1 MVRTA
6 AIPGLSPFNRI
17 TPKAI
22 SLQSKEQ
29 VTTGHLN
36 GYEGSPPVIQ
46 PANDDVDLVEWAR
59 SNREFIE
66 SKLLHYGALLFR
78 DFRFRPLPDFER
90 FAGSLCS
97 ELFKDNGEHPRGTV
111 NGNVYTPVFYPAD
124 RKVLWHNEN
133 SFNHSWP
140 LKIWFCCVQP
150 ASQGGETP
158 IADSRKVYELIDPAI
173 REKFIEKQVMYVR
186 NYGEGLGLDWQTVF
200 KTSSRT
206 DVEKFCTQNSVE
218 FEWKGKDG
226 LKTRSVRPAVV
237 KYPKTGELCWFTQAQ
252 HWHTAC
258 LDAKTRAALYSLYR
272 EEDLPRACYY
282 GDGSTIDDSTM
293 DAILAV
299 YEKLEVTFKWQ
310 ENDILM
316 LDNMLAAHARNSFSG
331 ARKLLVAMG
340 EMSSYSEVGYTTTK

>member
-6 AIPGLSPFNRI
+6 TTSGLSPFKSI

-22 SLQSKEQ
+22 SLLSREQ
-29 VTTGHLN
+29 VTTSYLN
-36 GYEGSPPVIQ
+36 GCEGSPLVIQ
-46 PANDDVDLVEWAR
+46 PATDDVDLVEWTR

-66 SKLLHYGALLFR
+66 SKLLQYGALLFR
-78 DFRFRPLPDFER
+78 NFRFRPLPDFER
-90 FAGSLCS
+90 FAGSLCT
-97 ELFKDNGEHPRGTV
+97 ELFKDNGEHPRDTV

-124 RKVLWHNEN
+124 RKVWWHNEN

-140 LKIWFCCVQP
+140 LKIWFCCLQP

-173 REKFIEKQVMYVR
+173 RETFIEKQVMYVR

-206 DVEKFCTQNSVE
+206 DVEKICRQNLVD

-226 LKTRSVRPAVV
+226 LKTLSVRPAVV
-237 KYPKTGELCWFTQAQ
+237 KYPKTGEMCWFTQAQ

-258 LDAKTRAALYSLYR
+258 LDAATRAALYSLYR

-282 GDGSTIDDSTM
+282 GDGSTIDNSTM

-299 YEKLEVTFKWQ
+299 YESLEVTFKWQ
-310 ENDILM
+310 EGDIMM
-316 LDNMLAAHARNSFSG
+316 LDNMLTAHARNSFVG
-331 ARKLLVAMG
+331 ERKLLVAMG
-340 EMSSYSEVGYTTTK
+340 EMSSYSEVG